1 MSTLKPAL
9 PRAESE
15 LGPALGVDLNRI
27 REYRHTHTDSC
38 MYVCM
43 YFAHF
48 AHLGHRVT
56 CWTQP
61 VLGANLY
68 KDNQKG

>member
-27 REYRHTHTDSC
+27 REYRHTQTDSC

-43 YFAHF
+43 YMYINI
-48 AHLGHRVT
+48 V
-56 CWTQP
+56 P
-61 VLGANLY
+61 SMKV
-68 KDNQKG
+68 